1 MDIPEERIDWRAK
14 GFWWPGPAVTTEE
27 FAARRPHL
35 FDGSF
40 TWPVMVARRTALDG
54 NIAALADFARA
65 HGLAFAPHGKTTMAP
80 RLFQAQF
87 DAGAWGLTAATAHQV
102 LAYRR
107 FGVPRVLLA
116 NELLD
121 PTALRWIVGELDRD
135 PGFDFLCYVDGAE
148 DGPGLRRA
156 AAAAADRPEGR
167 PLRVL
172 VERGFPGGRTG
183 CRDRGALLSAA
194 AAVAAAP
201 GLELAGVAAYE
212 GGLDTRDAVGDL
224 VRALVADALAM
235 RDRGLTADRPVVS
248 VGGSA
253 WFDVVAEELGGRGD
267 VWPVLRSGAY
277 VAHDD
282 GLYRDTTP
290 FRRTAPAD
298 GPLSAALEIWAQV
311 SSVPE
316 EGLAIATVG
325 KREANFDA
333 GFPAPRLLRRAD
345 GRIEDASA
353 IEVTGLN
360 DHHAHLRLPAD
371 LRPEP
376 GDLVMFGISH
386 PCTAFD
392 RWRFIPVVDDTHTV
406 VDVLTTYF

>member
-14 GFWWPGPAVTTEE
+14 GFWWHGPAIPTGD

-40 TWPVMVARRTALDG
+40 TWPVMAARRSALEG
-54 NIAALADFARA
+54 NIAALADFARE
-65 HGLAFAPHGKTTMAP
+65 HGLSFAPHGKTTMAP
-80 RLFQAQF
+80 QLFQAQF
-87 DAGAWGLTAATAHQV
+87 DAGAWGLTAATANQV

-121 PTALRWIVGELDRD
+121 PTALGWIVAELDRD
-135 PGFDFLCYVDGAE
+135 PDFDFLYYIDRSN
-148 DGPGLRRA
+148 PGYHRA
-156 AAAAADRPEGR
+156 AEAVAGRPSGR

-183 CRDRGALLSAA
+183 CRERAEMM
-194 AAVAAAP
+194 AVARTIHATP
-201 GLELAGVAAYE
+201 GLEVAGVAAYE
-212 GGLDTRDAVGDL
+212 GGLETREDVGEL
-224 VRALVADALAM
+224 VRALVADAWRM
-235 RDRGLTADRPVVS
+235 GEEGLTGERPIVS

-253 WFDVVAEELGGRGD
+253 WFDVVAEELGGRDD
-267 VWPVLRSGAY
+267 VWPILRSGAY

-290 FRRTAPAD
+290 FRRIGGAD
-298 GPLSAALEIWAQV
+298 GPLSAALEIWAQI
-311 SSVPE
+311 SSAPE
-316 EGLAIATVG
+316 EGLAIAALG

-333 GFPAPRLLRRAD
+333 GLPVPKVVRRAD
-345 GRIEDASA
+345 GREQDAAA
-353 IEVTGLN
+353 IEVTKLN
-360 DHHAHLRLPAD
+360 DHHAYLRLPD
-371 LRPEP
+371 GFRIEP

-392 RWRFIPVVDDTHTV
+392 RWRFIPVVDDDHTV